1 VLLMI
6 GCALAAEPAGA
17 DGLGPVD
24 ARIAAAARGDRA
36 AAAEVLTAILPRAR
50 NLIRYLVRG
59 DAEVDDMAQE
69 ALIAVLRG
77 LPSYRGDG
85 TFRSWSDRVVV
96 RSTFAALRKRRTEDA
111 RHAAAAPELLPVDD
125 RPAVAE
131 YLSRRDLARVLDE
144 LPAEQRHALVL
155 HHAVGMSVPEIAAEV
170 GVPQETVRSR
180 LRLGMASLRSTL
192 EIFRSGERP

>member
-1 VLLMI
+1 VLLML
-6 GCALAAEPAGA
+6 GCALAADPSGV

-24 ARIAAAARGDRA
+24 ARVAAAARGDRA
-36 AAAEVLTAILPRAR
+36 AAAEVLTALLPRAR

-69 ALIAVLRG
+69 ALIAVLKG

-96 RSTFAALRKRRTEDA
+96 RATFAALRKRRADDA
-111 RHAAAAPELLPVDD
+111 RHAAETPELLPVDD
-125 RPAVAE
+125 TPAVAE
-131 YLSRRDLARVLDE
+131 YLSRRDLARILDE
-144 LPAEQRHALVL
+144 LPPEQRHALVL
-155 HHAVGMSVPEIAAEV
+155 HHALGMSVPEIADEV
-170 GVPQETVRSR
+170 GVPVETVRSR

-192 EIFRSGERP
+192 EIFRGGERP

>member
-1 VLLMI
+1 MI
-6 GCALAAEPAGA
+6 GCALAAEPAGG

-24 ARIAAAARGDRA
+24 ARVAAAARGDRA
-36 AAAEVLTAILPRAR
+36 AAAEVLTALLPRAR

-77 LPSYRGDG
+77 LPSYRGEG
-85 TFRSWSDRVVV
+85 TFRSWADRVVA
-96 RSTFAALRKRRTEDA
+96 RATFAALRRRRADDA
-111 RHAAAAPELLPVDD
+111 RRAAAPPELLPVDD
-125 RPAVAE
+125 SPAAAE
-131 YLSRRDLARVLDE
+131 YLARRDLARLLDE

-155 HHAVGMSVPEIAAEV
+155 HHAVGMSVPEIADEV

-192 EIFRSGERP
+192 EIFRGGDRP